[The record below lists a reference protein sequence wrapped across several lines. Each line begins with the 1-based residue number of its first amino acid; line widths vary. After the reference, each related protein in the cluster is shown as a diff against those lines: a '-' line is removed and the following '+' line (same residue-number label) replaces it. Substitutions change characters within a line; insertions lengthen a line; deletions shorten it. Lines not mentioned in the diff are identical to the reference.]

1 MLLNS
6 TAVAESITES
16 DYSKRTQ
23 IGIDLSVSKVEKII
37 DGGKVLKSGTEISPD
52 SSIDATFDENTSY
65 REHMTFSSGNTLSQG
80 DALIF
85 VVRNTTGSINKPQ
98 LYGSLI
104 AELHKT

>member
-37 DGGKVLKSGTEISPD
+37 SGGSG
-52 SSIDATFDENTSY
+52 
-65 REHMTFSSGNTLSQG
+65 
-80 DALIF
+80 LIF
-85 VVRNTTGSINKPQ
+85 KGSGFYLTDYKDNKKNK
-98 LYGSLI
+98 SK
-104 AELHKT
+104 E